1 MKVEV
6 SFEPQIYVFWPCFGM
21 KKSTRNG
28 MAKVISSVAVSTM
41 LEADPIEPI
50 CVCEPAKRKAEN

>member
-1 MKVEV
+1 
-6 SFEPQIYVFWPCFGM
+6 
-21 KKSTRNG
+21 

-50 CVCEPAKRKAEN
+50 WVCEPAKRKAEN